1 MQDRLK
7 ILMGMDAYF
16 PNVDGVV
23 NCMHNYLVNLTGKN
37 DVLAIVPK
45 AGKETGDFPYPIRRF
60 NSIKIPF
67 YGSYSGIPQLD
78 KKFKRDIY
86 RQNFDIVHVHSP
98 FNMMKFALSYAKE
111 KNIPAVATFHSN
123 MRPIFQKIFKND
135 AMAEKVVQNMG
146 KMYNRFDEVF
156 VCSEKVA
163 EQARSF
169 GYTGKFTY
177 LPFGT
182 NMARPADLGPLK
194 REFEERYDVGEDE
207 LIFLFVGRIVKLK
220 RIDFILDALKICRE
234 RGLKFRFFLA
244 GDGMDFSYHTE
255 YAKKAG
261 LADICK
267 FCGFVPDVQM
277 PSLYARADLFL
288 FPSLYDNFGL
298 VKVDAAAHETPGVF
312 IRDSNAAYDI
322 ADGENGFLA
331 DNTPEAFAGRI
342 LEAVADRGRLKA
354 IGKTASR
361 TLYTTWA
368 QATAL
373 LENEYRR
380 IYRGET
386 ECRSDQERHLES
398 ASRAG
403 APTCP
408 ITATSTAARF
418 STPPSA
424 CTPIAPS
431 SRRTTE
437 RSDSSPTTTTTPPNT
452 TAPRTS
458 TSTGTFSFYI
468 RACIIAS

>member
-98 FNMMKFALSYAKE
+98 FNMMKFALTYAKE

-380 IYRGET
+380 IIEER
-386 ECRSDQERHLES
+386 RNADQIKS
-398 ASRAG
+398 A
-403 APTCP
+403 T
-408 ITATSTAARF
+408 
-418 STPPSA
+418 
-424 CTPIAPS
+424 
-431 SRRTTE
+431 
-437 RSDSSPTTTTTPPNT
+437 
-452 TAPRTS
+452 
-458 TSTGTFSFYI
+458 
-468 RACIIAS
+468 

>member
-182 NMARPADLGPLK
+182 NMARPADLEPLK

-220 RIDFILDALKICRE
+220 R
-234 RGLKFRFFLA
+234 
-244 GDGMDFSYHTE
+244 
-255 YAKKAG
+255 
-261 LADICK
+261 
-267 FCGFVPDVQM
+267 
-277 PSLYARADLFL
+277 
-288 FPSLYDNFGL
+288 
-298 VKVDAAAHETPGVF
+298 
-312 IRDSNAAYDI
+312 
-322 ADGENGFLA
+322 
-331 DNTPEAFAGRI
+331 
-342 LEAVADRGRLKA
+342 DRK
-354 IGKTASR
+354 SVV
-361 TLYTTWA
+361 
-368 QATAL
+368 
-373 LENEYRR
+373 
-380 IYRGET
+380 
-386 ECRSDQERHLES
+386 
-398 ASRAG
+398 
-403 APTCP
+403 
-408 ITATSTAARF
+408 
-418 STPPSA
+418 
-424 CTPIAPS
+424 
-431 SRRTTE
+431 
-437 RSDSSPTTTTTPPNT
+437 
-452 TAPRTS
+452 
-458 TSTGTFSFYI
+458 
-468 RACIIAS
+468 

>member
-123 MRPIFQKIFKND
+123 MRPIFQKIYKNA

-194 REFEERYDVGEDE
+194 REFEERYDVGED
-207 LIFLFVGRIVKLK
+207 
-220 RIDFILDALKICRE
+220 
-234 RGLKFRFFLA
+234 
-244 GDGMDFSYHTE
+244 
-255 YAKKAG
+255 
-261 LADICK
+261 
-267 FCGFVPDVQM
+267 
-277 PSLYARADLFL
+277 
-288 FPSLYDNFGL
+288 
-298 VKVDAAAHETPGVF
+298 
-312 IRDSNAAYDI
+312 
-322 ADGENGFLA
+322 
-331 DNTPEAFAGRI
+331 
-342 LEAVADRGRLKA
+342 
-354 IGKTASR
+354 
-361 TLYTTWA
+361 
-368 QATAL
+368 
-373 LENEYRR
+373 
-380 IYRGET
+380 
-386 ECRSDQERHLES
+386 
-398 ASRAG
+398 
-403 APTCP
+403 
-408 ITATSTAARF
+408 
-418 STPPSA
+418 
-424 CTPIAPS
+424 
-431 SRRTTE
+431 
-437 RSDSSPTTTTTPPNT
+437 
-452 TAPRTS
+452 
-458 TSTGTFSFYI
+458 
-468 RACIIAS
+468 